1 MQVGIA
7 ALALDSSGVPPGRT
21 CVPHPDKVAGKPDVA
36 QPRISLAAE
45 GTRHRQ
51 SKPAQDL

>member
-7 ALALDSSGVPPGRT
+7 ALAWTAAECRGADLRAP
-21 CVPHPDKVAGKPDVA
+21 PDKVAGKPDVA
-36 QPRISLAAE
+36 QTRVRLAAE

>member
-7 ALALDSSGVPPGRT
+7 ALALDSSGVPRRGPA
-21 CVPHPDKVAGKPDVA
+21 CPPDKVAGKPDVA
-36 QPRISLAAE
+36 QTRVRLAAE